1 MEPNCYWGQCMCETG
16 YEFTEDARF
25 CRYVGQSVESE
36 ANKDDEL
43 GKVYIFLDQCYNFS
57 AFAPFLL

>member
-1 MEPNCYWGQCMCETG
+1 MCETG

-43 GKVYIFLDQCYNFS
+43 GKVYLFLDQCYNFS
-57 AFAPFLL
+57 AYAPFLL